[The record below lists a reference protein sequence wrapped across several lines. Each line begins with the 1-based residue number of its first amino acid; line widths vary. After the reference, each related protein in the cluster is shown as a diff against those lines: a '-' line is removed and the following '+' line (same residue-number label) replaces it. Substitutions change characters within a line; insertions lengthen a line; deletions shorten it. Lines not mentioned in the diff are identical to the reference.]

1 MSLVSHRLFMPKLLM
16 SENRE
21 VSDTASFAIS
31 TYRFAGLVR
40 LLQIVAVTLQIP
52 LPVP

>member
-21 VSDTASFAIS
+21 V
-31 TYRFAGLVR
+31 G
-40 LLQIVAVTLQIP
+40 VTL
-52 LPVP
+52 LFRSLG

>member
-21 VSDTASFAIS
+21 VGDAANFAIS
-31 TYRFAGLVR
+31 TYCFAGLVR

-52 LPVP
+52 FPLP